1 MPHPKYHIMVSS
13 AIAISTNSFFGLA
26 FFGCLIL
33 GAVIDVDHPIFQRQ
47 RFMIAWKKR
56 KNFGGFFG
64 GNGSWYAA
72 LEEIQKKTGKKPA
85 CISWFHSW
93 LMAAVVIAVAF
104 FVPVMR
110 LPAGLYFI
118 HTIIMDGLSD
128 FKNEFMREERSPW
141 EIPTIFRRIF
151 FFFYIRLF

>member
-1 MPHPKYHIMVSS
+1 MAHPRYHIIVSV
-13 AIAISTNSFFGLA
+13 AIAISANSLGLA
-26 FFGCLIL
+26 TFFGCLIL
-33 GAVIDVDHPIFQRQ
+33 GALIDIDHAIFQRQ
-47 RFMIAWKKR
+47 RFIIAWKNR
-56 KNFGGFFG
+56 KNLGGFFG

-85 CISWFHSW
+85 CINWFHSW

-104 FVPVMR
+104 FVPVMC
-110 LPAGLYFI
+110 LPAIIYFI

-151 FFFYIRLF
+151 FFFYVHLL

>member
-1 MPHPKYHIMVSS
+1 
-13 AIAISTNSFFGLA
+13 
-26 FFGCLIL
+26 
-33 GAVIDVDHPIFQRQ
+33 
-47 RFMIAWKKR
+47 
-56 KNFGGFFG
+56 
-64 GNGSWYAA
+64 
-72 LEEIQKKTGKKPA
+72 
-85 CISWFHSW
+85 
-93 LMAAVVIAVAF
+93 MAAVVIAVAF